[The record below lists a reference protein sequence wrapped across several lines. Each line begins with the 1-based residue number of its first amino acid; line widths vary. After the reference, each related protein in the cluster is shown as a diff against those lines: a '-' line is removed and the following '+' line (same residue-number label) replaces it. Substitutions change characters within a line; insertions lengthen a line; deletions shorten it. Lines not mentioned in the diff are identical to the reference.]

1 MLPECAVVFVV
12 LKLTHM
18 CYLSVSVV
26 LSVSGLCCVKTHS
39 HVLPE
44 CAVVFVV
51 LKLTHMCYLSV
62 QWS

>member
-1 MLPECAVVFVV
+1 ML
-12 LKLTHM
+12 
-18 CYLSVSVV
+18 
-26 LSVSGLCCVKTHS
+26 THS

-51 LKLTHMCYLSV
+51 LKLTHSLCSGLCCVKTHYVLPECVVVFVVLKLTHMCCLSV